1 MMTSL
6 KTKAGK
12 DAGGVNDCL
21 TRMTE
26 DQRRWFGRIKF
37 DALNQALAI
46 VLRQRV
52 QT

>member
-1 MMTSL
+1 MSR

-21 TRMTE
+21 TKIAEGQGCWLGRTE
-26 DQRRWFGRIKF
+26 FNGS
-37 DALNQALAI
+37 NQTFAI